1 MNLVLLGA
9 PGSGKGTQAER
20 LQAEFKLTHV
30 SSGDLFR
37 DNLGRNT
44 PLGLRAREY
53 MTRGELVPDDLTI
66 DMVKDRL
73 KQPDAGAGVIL
84 DGFPRTLPQ
93 AEALDRMMAA
103 LGRTIDGVIYIEV
116 PDEEIVARLAGR
128 LICRECQLS
137 FHEVVQPLHDVPEPA
152 LPRRAPLPAR
162 RRPARDGTG
171 ASPDLSRTDC
181 PAHRLLPEGRTSPER
196 SGLRHD
202 RGGDG
207 AGARRRE
214 NVGLTHV

>member
-20 LQAEFKLTHV
+20 LQGEFKLTHV

-73 KQPDAGAGVIL
+73 KQPDAAAGIIL

-93 AEALDRMMAA
+93 AEALDHTMAS

-137 FHEVVQPLHDVPEPA
+137 FHEVSNRFKTCPSLRCHGEHLYRRDDDRPETVRA
-152 LPRRAPLPAR
+152 RLQTFHERTAPLIDYYLRA
-162 RRPARDGTG
+162 G
-171 ASPDLSRTDC
+171 
-181 PAHRLLPEGRTSPER
+181 RLLSVPG
-196 SGLRHD
+196 SGSIE
-202 RGGDG
+202 
-207 AGARRRE
+207 AVTARALDAARMW
-214 NVGLTHV
+214 V